1 MMEYVFADNITWILL
16 SVAAVMFLYLAIKS
30 KSFKSFQF
38 QISTFVILWITGE
51 VVGIMQEKNLVYLG
65 NENVGMQIHLASM
78 VLLSCVLW
86 LRYYTSKRSS
96 KKMIE
101 SSEDY
106 DN

>member
-1 MMEYVFADNITWILL
+1 MIEQIVADNSTWILL
-16 SVAAVMFLYLAIKS
+16 SVAAVVFSYLAIKS

-38 QISTFVILWITGE
+38 QISAFVILWIVGE
-51 VVGIMQEKNLVYLG
+51 AVGIIQEENVVYLG

-78 VLLSCVLW
+78 ILLSCILW
-86 LRYYTSKRSS
+86 LRYYTSKKSN

-101 SSEDY
+101 RSEDY